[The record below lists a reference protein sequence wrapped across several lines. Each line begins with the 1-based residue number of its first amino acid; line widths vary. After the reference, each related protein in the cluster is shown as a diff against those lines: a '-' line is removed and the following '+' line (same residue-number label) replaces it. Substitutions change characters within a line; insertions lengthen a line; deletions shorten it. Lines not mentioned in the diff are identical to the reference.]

1 MVTLKEKREILED
14 GAIKS
19 TVFVFSPFTVYVLVE
34 YPLNTYQLMKYF
46 NRISDGS
53 TNWIALIEVSAKHG
67 LHACLEALSVAT
79 LEKVSPIVKELI
91 GVV

>member
-14 GAIKS
+14 GATKS
-19 TVFVFSPFTVYVLVE
+19 IVFVFSPFTVYVLVE

-46 NRISDGS
+46 VSDES
-53 TNWIALIEVSAKHG
+53 TNWVALIEVNVKCG
-67 LHACLEALSVAT
+67 LQACLEALSAAT